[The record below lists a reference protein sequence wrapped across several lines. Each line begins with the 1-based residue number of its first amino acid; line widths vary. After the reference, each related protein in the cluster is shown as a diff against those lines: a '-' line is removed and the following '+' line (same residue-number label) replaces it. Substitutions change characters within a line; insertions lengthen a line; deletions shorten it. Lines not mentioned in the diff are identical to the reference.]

1 MYSSLFK
8 YLSLETS
15 LLLATIKAKSF
26 VMNPCST
33 VSMHA
38 FSSASAKCFN
48 SALLSNPALAN
59 KPLVQAKILAI
70 EFVEVSFPC

>member
-1 MYSSLFK
+1 
-8 YLSLETS
+8 
-15 LLLATIKAKSF
+15 
-26 VMNPCST
+26 MNPCST
-33 VSMHA
+33 VSMQEA
-38 FSSASAKCFN
+38 SSSSAKCFN